1 MIEIGP
7 NLSGA
12 LVILFAVLLVVGVR
26 YLASRRGGRS
36 GLLGR

>member
-12 LVILFAVLLVVGVR
+12 LAIFSVCFMFAAFFWAITR
-26 YLASRRGGRS
+26 H
-36 GLLGR
+36 